1 MTLMREVIMTKV
13 YFVRHAQPCHGWQD
27 DRTRPLT
34 NEGLADAR
42 RVTAFFRERQVDA
55 FFCSPYRRSLDTIR
69 GAAALLNREIFC
81 DERLRERVC
90 GAGGN
95 TREMIRRRW
104 TDKDFREPN
113 GESIRQVQARNVAA
127 LMDILDT
134 HAGQCVVIGTHG
146 TALSTILHYFDPC
159 FDCDAFFRLLDW
171 MPYVLELDFDGRRLT
186 AVRECF
192 HVEKTYRGIH

>member
-1 MTLMREVIMTKV
+1 MTLMRGYYDEGL
-13 YFVRHAQPCHGWQD
+13 FCRHAQPCHGWQD

-34 NEGLADAR
+34 NEGLQDAR
-42 RVTAFFRERQVDA
+42 RVTAFFRER
-55 FFCSPYRRSLDTIR
+55 RSTPFLQPLPAQFDTIR

-81 DERLRERVC
+81 ERLRERVC

-171 MPYVLELDFDGRRLT
+171 MPYVLNWIST
-186 AVRECF
+186 AAD
-192 HVEKTYRGIH
+192 